1 LSRIFLNS
9 RCPLPNLSEVPG
21 SAIDQTEEKTVRYSR
36 LLVFFFFFA
45 LGASSRA
52 QTSFAPAVTH
62 NSGGRSGYSVVIA
75 DVNGDG
81 EPDLVVVNECAIG
94 VSNCATGTVGV
105 LLGNGDGTFQTA
117 IPYGSGGYDS
127 ASVAVADVNGD
138 GKPDIVV
145 TNYCVGL
152 IYCGY
157 GTVGVLLGNGDGTFQ
172 TAVLADLG
180 GYGAD
185 SIAVADVNGDGKP
198 DLVVGNDCA
207 VGVSC
212 GAVGVLLGNGDGTFQ
227 TAIPY
232 GSGGYGVVSVAV
244 ADLNGDG
251 KPDIVVHN
259 NCAIG
264 VSNCAT
270 ASVGVLL
277 GNGNGTFQTAVPYGT
292 GGFYSEYLAPM
303 SVAVADVNGDGKP
316 DIVVANYCSNA
327 NNCATASVGVLL
339 GNGDGTFQTA
349 VPYDS
354 GGYGAVSVSVADVN
368 GDGKPDL
375 VVAKQCDKNNCA
387 TGAVGVLLGNGDGT
401 FQTPV
406 FYSSG
411 ESGATSTAVADVN
424 GFGRPDIVVSN
435 LGGSGVG
442 SAVGVL
448 IQKVATKTLLSSSL
462 NPSLIGQS
470 VTFTATVNPPLGGT
484 PTGTVQFKSQ
494 PGSVLLATAPLNDST
509 ASFTTQFSTAGSHFI
524 IAVYSGDAN
533 CLSSISTSVLQK
545 VNEFPTSTVVTS
557 NLNPSNFAQSVTF
570 TAMVTSSY
578 GTPTG
583 TITFRRGTTS
593 LGTIAVSGN
602 TASFSTS
609 ALSAGTNSIN
619 AVYSGDANFATSTS
633 PNLNQKVNKMASTTT
648 LFSSAN
654 PSTSGQSVTFT
665 ATVTAISDT
674 PTGTVTF
681 KNGAAKLGT
690 GTLSGGT
697 ATFTTTALPSGT
709 DAITAVYGGDTNDLG
724 STSPKFSQVVQ

>member
-1 LSRIFLNS
+1 MPKTHAICAILCCLAWGAIS
-9 RCPLPNLSEVPG
+9 G
-21 SAIDQTEEKTVRYSR
+21 SVSGQTM
-36 LLVFFFFFA
+36 
-45 LGASSRA
+45 
-52 QTSFAPAVTH
+52 FAPAVTYS
-62 NSGGRSGYSVVIA
+62 SGGLSEYSVVIA

-81 EPDLVVVNECAIG
+81 KPDLVVVNYCALG
-94 VSNCATGTVGV
+94 VSNCATGSVGV

-117 IPYGSGGYDS
+117 IPYGSGGFNS

-138 GKPDIVV
+138 GKADIVV

-157 GTVGVLLGNGDGTFQ
+157 GSVGVLLGNGDGTFQ
-172 TAVLADLG
+172 TAVLYDLG

-185 SIAVADVNGDGKP
+185 SVAVADLNGDGKQ
-198 DLVVGNDCA
+198 DIVVGNDCA
-207 VGVSC
+207 VGISC
-212 GAVGVLLGNGDGTFQ
+212 GSVGVLLGNGDGTFQ

-244 ADLNGDG
+244 ADVNGDG

-277 GNGNGTFQTAVPYGT
+277 GNGDGTFQTAVPYGT

-303 SVAVADVNGDGKP
+303 SVAVTDVNGDGKP
-316 DIVVANYCSNA
+316 DIVVANYCSIA
-327 NNCATASVGVLL
+327 NNCATSSVGVLL

-349 VPYDS
+349 VPYGS

-401 FQTPV
+401 FQTAV
-406 FYSSG
+406 LYSSG
-411 ESGATSTAVADVN
+411 ASAATSTAVADIN
-424 GFGRPDIVVSN
+424 GFGRADIVVTN

-448 IQKVATKTLLSSSL
+448 IQKVATKTQLSSSL
-462 NPSLIGQS
+462 NPSLIGQAII
-470 VTFTATVNPPLGGT
+470 FTATVSPPSGGT

-494 PGSVLLATAPLNDST
+494 PGAVLLATATLNGGS
-509 ASFTTQFSTAGSHFI
+509 ASFTTQFSTSGLHYVYA
-524 IAVYSGDAN
+524 AYSGDAN
-533 CLSSISTSVLQK
+533 CLSSTSASVAQK

-557 NLNPSNFAQSVTF
+557 NLNPSNLGQSVTF
-570 TAMVTSSY
+570 AATVTSSY

-583 TITFRRGTTS
+583 TITFRRGATA
-593 LGTIAVSGN
+593 LGTIALTGN

-609 ALSAGTNSIN
+609 ALNAGTNSIN

-633 PNLNQKVNKMASTTT
+633 PNLDQKVNKIASTTT
-648 LFSSAN
+648 LGSSMN
-654 PSTSGQSVTFT
+654 PSTPGQSVTFT
-665 ATVTAISDT
+665 ATVIAASGT

-681 KNGAAKLGT
+681 KNGSTTLGT
-690 GTLSGGT
+690 ATLSGGM
-697 ATFTTTALPSGT
+697 ATLATSALPSGSNSIK
-709 DAITAVYGGDTNDLG
+709 ASYGGSTNYL
-724 STSPKFSQVVQ
+724 TSSSAALIQMVH